1 MSNWQSLT
9 VQELKEECRNRGL
22 PTSGKK
28 IELVSRL
35 QESDANSDV
44 INAEMIEDDDS
55 EISKFS
61 LEKIKQ
67 LPVSVLAV
75 ISIFLIG
82 TMGGAVI
89 YGDDLIDW
97 VQGEPDYNLIDFDS
111 TSARGYAQSLVDLGH
126 PEWEGRM
133 SGTVEEHNTADF
145 IKANF
150 TSMGIPSTLEDFDVP
165 MFVIDENPELSICH
179 AGDVG
184 QTFPAF
190 ACGPTDVNAEFIN
203 FHKLY
208 FLRIFIFNY
217 FIYFF

>member
-82 TMGGAVI
+82 TMGA
-89 YGDDLIDW
+89 YW
-97 VQGEPDYNLIDFDS
+97 
-111 TSARGYAQSLVDLGH
+111 
-126 PEWEGRM
+126 
-133 SGTVEEHNTADF
+133 
-145 IKANF
+145 
-150 TSMGIPSTLEDFDVP
+150 
-165 MFVIDENPELSICH
+165 
-179 AGDVG
+179 
-184 QTFPAF
+184 
-190 ACGPTDVNAEFIN
+190 
-203 FHKLY
+203 
-208 FLRIFIFNY
+208 
-217 FIYFF
+217 

>member
-9 VQELKEECRNRGL
+9 VQELKEECRNRNL
-22 PTSGKK
+22 PISGKK

-35 QESDANSDV
+35 QESDANSEV
-44 INAEMIEDDDS
+44 VNAEMIEDDDS

-61 LEKIKQ
+61 LGKIKQ
-67 LPVSVLAV
+67 LPFSVLAV

-97 VQGEPDYNLIDFDS
+97 VQGEPDYNLIEFDS

-150 TSMGIPSTLEDFDVP
+150 TSMG
-165 MFVIDENPELSICH
+165 LSLIH
-179 AGDVG
+179 ISE
-184 QTFPAF
+184 
-190 ACGPTDVNAEFIN
+190 PT
-203 FHKLY
+203 
-208 FLRIFIFNY
+208 RRM
-217 FIYFF
+217 